1 MTTSESA
8 ARDAATG
15 RMGDALRSLQ
25 AAHSPKLKEMWAKRM
40 HAARQEIEEIDRLEE
55 ARRERLDQPGE
66 RTDE

>member
-1 MTTSESA
+1 MTQSQTD

-15 RMGDALRSLQ
+15 RMGDARRALQ

-40 HAARQEIEEIDRLEE
+40 HAARLEIEEIDALD
-55 ARRERLDQPGE
+55 AAKRERLDQPGE